1 MGKFNKVETVK
12 GKFTGVVVKD
22 NELVDAETG
31 EVIDIIKILGQ
42 IYNDDEFDISTS
54 SKNDVELNPKTD

>member
-12 GKFTGVVVKD
+12 GKFAGVVVKD